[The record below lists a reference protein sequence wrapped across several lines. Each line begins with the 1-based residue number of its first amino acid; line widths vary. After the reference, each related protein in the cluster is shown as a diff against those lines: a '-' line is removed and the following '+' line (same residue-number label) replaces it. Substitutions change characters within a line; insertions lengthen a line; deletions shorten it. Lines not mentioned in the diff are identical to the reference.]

1 MPAIS
6 YQQIDEIF
14 VPWARARGLNIYTEC
29 KDSEI
34 RATRIYDSQMNE
46 YDLGVSPDY
55 DSEEELVIVGSCLL
69 KRSDKKHTFYR
80 ERKNYDFRIKVSM
93 SDLGS
98 ALDESFSWIDKWSAQ
113 LASTK

>member
-6 YQQIDEIF
+6 YQQIDTIF
-14 VPWARARGLNIYTEC
+14 VPWAKDRGLNIYTEC

-34 RATRIYDSQMNE
+34 RTTRVYDAQMNE

-55 DSEEELVIVGSCLL
+55 DSDEELVIVGSCLL

-80 ERKNYDFRIKVSM
+80 ERKNYVFRRKVALA
-93 SDLGS
+93 DLES
-98 ALDESFSWIDKWSAQ
+98 ALDASFSCIDKWGAQ